1 MKCSNGIS
9 VVVPVYN
16 EEKGNIVETIE
27 VISKSFRDNGLLNYE
42 IIVVNDGSTD
52 RTIDI
57 LYGIKDVDFK
67 LFSHV
72 HNKGYG
78 ASIKT
83 GINQTI
89 YDTIF
94 ITDADGTYPNH
105 LMYEF
110 YCKLVEEDL
119 DMIVTQRPFSSLPKK
134 TWLAKLIL
142 NRLADYVTGQK
153 IPDINSGM
161 RVFKKS
167 SFLPFMPI
175 IPNGFS
181 LTTTITLG
189 MLLGGY
195 DVKYIPI
202 QYGERQGK
210 SKIKPIRDSLNF
222 IKLIMKIG
230 LYFAPLKVFMPLSIA
245 LLCTGILWAFIS
257 FSFGKLADLSSLI
270 IIVSSFQLGAIAV
283 LAELIN
289 HRTPNYYKKQGKTDE
304 SVVYQST
311 ID

>member
-1 MKCSNGIS
+1 MSWSNGIS

-16 EEKGNIVETIE
+16 EENGNIIETIE
-27 VISKSFRDNGLLNYE
+27 VINKTFGDNISVNYE

-52 RTIDI
+52 CTMDI
-57 LYGIKDVDFK
+57 LYSIKDVDFR

-83 GINQTI
+83 GIHQAI
-89 YDTIF
+89 YDKII

-105 LMYEF
+105 LMFDF
-110 YCKLVEEDL
+110 YSKLVEEDL
-119 DMIVTQRPFSSLPKK
+119 DMLVAQRPFSSLPKK
-134 TWLAKLIL
+134 TWLAKLLL

-202 QYGERQGK
+202 QYSDRKGK
-210 SKIKPIRDSLNF
+210 SKIKPIGDSLNF

-230 LYFAPLKVFMPLSIA
+230 LYFAPLKIFMPLAII
-245 LLCTGILWAFIS
+245 LLCIGVLWALIS
-257 FSFGKLADLSSLI
+257 YSFGKLADLSSLI

-289 HRTPNYYKKQGKTDE
+289 HRTPNYYKKQGKVNE
-304 SVVYQST
+304 SFVDQST